1 MLAIIAFFITSKNLT
16 VFLTKFYIVCSFV
29 LIFLQKIN
37 SCNIKKYVHILLLLL
52 SQFVVSQND
61 SILKGKII
69 VETNDND
76 GITIVNISNKTNT
89 ISGNGGYFKIK
100 AKVNDTIM
108 FSAIHLVGKKHIVTK
123 KDYGKDLLFIKLEIY
138 TRHIKEIMITNAD
151 GITAESLGLVP
162 KGQKRYTPAERRVK
176 TAGDWSGTG
185 IDGAL
190 LSLDPLLNAISGRTK
205 QLKAELEVERKEFLQ
220 NKINANFDT
229 EFIPEE
235 YAEGYVFYIV
245 EDSEIKAAA
254 KAKNKTLLNFRMSAL
269 AIDFLK
275 LKNLQPYYPK
285 PVETEKI
292 IEEKTKTSTIP
303 LENKATTEEV
313 NPKIEPKKDE

>member
-1 MLAIIAFFITSKNLT
+1 M
-16 VFLTKFYIVCSFV
+16 VCDFV
-29 LIFLQKIN
+29 LIFLHKIN
-37 SCNIKKYVHILLLLL
+37 SCIIKKYLLILLLTL
-52 SQFVVSQND
+52 SQVVVSQND
-61 SILKGKII
+61 SIIKGKIV
-69 VETNDND
+69 VETNDNE

-108 FSAIHLVGKKHIVTK
+108 FSALHLVAKKHVITK
-123 KDYGKDLLFIKLEIY
+123 KDFGKDLLFIKLDIY
-138 TRHIKEIMITNAD
+138 TKHIKEIMVTNAD
-151 GITAESLGLVP
+151 DITAESLGLVP
-162 KGQKRYTPAERRVK
+162 KGQKRYTPAERRLK

-229 EFIPEE
+229 EFITNQLHIPEE

-245 EDSEIKAAA
+245 EDAELKAAA
-254 KAKNKTLLNFRMSAL
+254 KAKNKTLITFRMSAL
-269 AIDFLK
+269 AVDYLK

-285 PVETEKI
+285 IVETKKS
-292 IEEKTKTSTIP
+292 EEKT
-303 LENKATTEEV
+303 ENLTV
-313 NPKIEPKKDE
+313 PKPEIEPKKDE